1 VPALN
6 VDSAQRFSRKNDIS
20 FGRKH
25 DKMAG
30 SGMLRRIEIQ
40 NT

>member
-1 VPALN
+1 MI
-6 VDSAQRFSRKNDIS
+6 SRKNDIS

-30 SGMLRRIEIQ
+30 RGTPRRIEIR